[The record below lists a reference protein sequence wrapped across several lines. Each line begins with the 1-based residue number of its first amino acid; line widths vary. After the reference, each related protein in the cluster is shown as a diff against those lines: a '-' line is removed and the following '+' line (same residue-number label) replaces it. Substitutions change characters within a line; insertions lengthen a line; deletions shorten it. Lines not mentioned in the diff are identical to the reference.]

1 MQTNQSDRSRK
12 IRKIMNAFGAMNN
25 LSKALL
31 NYGIYAFLMLFTI
44 GTVLVILNHT
54 ILPYDFYFDF
64 VSKEL
69 VKISFIVGAEVV
81 IGSIV
86 MDFVFKR

>member
-1 MQTNQSDRSRK
+1 MQPNQSDRSRN
-12 IRKIMNAFGAMNN
+12 IRKIKKAFGGMNS

-31 NYGIYAFLMLFTI
+31 NYGICAFLLLFTI

-54 ILPYDFYFDF
+54 ILPYNFYFDF

-69 VKISFIVGAEVV
+69 VKISFILGAEVI
-81 IGSIV
+81 IGSLV
-86 MDFVFKR
+86 MDFVYKR

>member
-1 MQTNQSDRSRK
+1 MQPNQSDRSGN
-12 IRKIMNAFGAMNN
+12 IRKIKNAFGNMNK

-31 NYGIYAFLMLFTI
+31 NYGSYAFLMLFMI

-54 ILPYDFYFDF
+54 LLPYNFYFDL

-69 VKISFIVGAEVV
+69 VKTSFVIGAEVV
-81 IGSIV
+81 IGSLV
-86 MDFVFKR
+86 LDFVFKR

>member
-1 MQTNQSDRSRK
+1 MQPNQPNRTRNIK
-12 IRKIMNAFGAMNN
+12 KFMNAFNSIDK
-25 LSKALL
+25 LPK
-31 NYGIYAFLMLFTI
+31 AFLKYGSLAFLVLFTI

-54 ILPYDFYFDF
+54 ILPYNHYFDM

-69 VKISFIVGAEVV
+69 VKTSFIIGAEAV
-81 IGSIV
+81 IGSLV